1 MEASSMVGPTDAE
14 ALRARLHGMWAAVAD
29 GWAEHADYV
38 DSRAAVAT
46 DRLLELAAPRPGE
59 RVLELAC
66 GPGGLGL
73 AAAMRVAPNGEVVL
87 SDVAAEMTAIAA
99 ARAEALGLTNVS
111 TRELD
116 LEHIDEP
123 DGSYDVVLCREG
135 LMFAPDP
142 GGAAREMARVLR
154 PGGRVALAVWGPR
167 ERNPW
172 LGLVLDAASAQL
184 GKPVPPPGVPGPF
197 SLDDG
202 DRLAGLLAEATLDDV
217 TVSELAVP
225 LRARSFDEWWTRT
238 SALAG
243 PLAALLAALPEDARQ
258 SLRARA
264 RESIGDYETPDGI
277 EFPGV
282 TLIAVAR
289 RR

>member
-38 DSRAAVAT
+38 DTRAAVAT

-73 AAAMRVAPNGEVVL
+73 AAAMRVAPGGGVVL

-99 ARAEALGLTNVS
+99 ARAEGLGLTNVS

-123 DGSYDVVLCREG
+123 DGCYDVVLCREG

-142 GGAAREMARVLR
+142 AAAVREMGRVLR
-154 PGGRVALAVWGPR
+154 PDGRVALAVWGPR

-184 GKPVPPPGVPGPF
+184 GKPVPPPGVP
-197 SLDDG
+197 
-202 DRLAGLLAEATLDDV
+202 
-217 TVSELAVP
+217 
-225 LRARSFDEWWTRT
+225 ARSRSTTPTGWPACSAMPPWTT
-238 SALAG
+238 WPSASWPCRCELG
-243 PLAALLAALPEDARQ
+243 PSRSGGRGRPRWRGRWRRC
-258 SLRARA
+258 SPRCPKTR
-264 RESIGDYETPDGI
+264 DGR
-277 EFPGV
+277 FAPGP
-282 TLIAVAR
+282 AR
-289 RR
+289 RSATTRHPTASSSQA